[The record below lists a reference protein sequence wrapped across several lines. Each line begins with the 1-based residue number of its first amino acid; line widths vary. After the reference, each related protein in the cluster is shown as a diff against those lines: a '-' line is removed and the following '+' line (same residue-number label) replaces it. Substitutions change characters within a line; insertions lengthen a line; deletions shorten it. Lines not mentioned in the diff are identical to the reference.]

1 MMSRFIPSALRAAPF
16 ATPGPS
22 SVPARCLRGTWC
34 VIPSSAIRH
43 RPQHNLRYASTATS
57 KQATPSPTLPHPS
70 AAFEVLNDALTA
82 TQPCFGARGDEVT
95 LLTSPQ
101 EFYDKLL
108 EMIQRA
114 RRRIIISSL
123 YIGAEEGQLVSDFT
137 ICRAMLTSRS
147 MPSRPSCRLILNCG
161 SQSF

>member
-1 MMSRFIPSALRAAPF
+1 MSRFIPSALRAAPY

-22 SVPARCLRGTWC
+22 SIPARCLRGTWC
-34 VIPSSAIRH
+34 VIPAPAIKH
-43 RPQHNLRYASTATS
+43 RSQQSLRYAHTAS
-57 KQATPSPTLPHPS
+57 AKQAAPTPVLPHQS
-70 AAFEVLNDALTA
+70 AAFEVLSDALTA

-101 EFYDKLL
+101 EFYGKLL

-123 YIGAEEGQLVSDFT
+123 YIGAEEGQLVSARMID
-137 ICRAMLTSRS
+137 LETS
-147 MPSRPSCRLILNCG
+147 
-161 SQSF
+161 